1 MLIEKL
7 GRHLRDEGFA
17 ATARRSLAYLLRLST
32 NAIYRSHVE
41 LVFESDLR
49 APIPESPASRLAVR
63 EFVRDDATAVQQFI
77 RQHNVHADYGLKR
90 FTYNISHGYRA
101 VLATTLD
108 GEIVGYGWLGDKTQS
123 HPAQR
128 LHGITL
134 GPRELYV
141 FDLFV
146 APPFRKSTMALEFL
160 IRAQHLGRERNF
172 DRVVSTILESN
183 RRSIRLHHLAGFR
196 EIDRHRV
203 HVLLSL
209 VLLYGRNIVLRNSL
223 WF

>member
-7 GRHLRDEGFA
+7 GRHLRDDGFA
-17 ATARRSLAYLLRLST
+17 TTARLALGYLLRLGA

-41 LVFESDLR
+41 LVFESDLC
-49 APIPESPASRLAVR
+49 APIPEAPANLLIVR
-63 EFVRDDATAVQQFI
+63 EFIRDDTAAVRLFI
-77 RQHNVHADYGLKR
+77 RTHNVHADYGLKR
-90 FTYNISHGYRA
+90 FAYNISHGYRA
-101 VLATTLD
+101 VLATTHD
-108 GEIVGYGWLGDKTQS
+108 GEIVGYGWLSDQTQS

-172 DRVVSTILESN
+172 DRIVSTILESN

-203 HVLLSL
+203 HVLANL
-209 VLLYGRNIVLRNSL
+209 VLSYGRNVVLRNSL

>member
-17 ATARRSLAYLLRLST
+17 KTTSRAIAHLFRLCT
-32 NAIYRSHVE
+32 NVIYRSHNE
-41 LVFESDLR
+41 LVFESDLC
-49 APIPESPASRLAVR
+49 APIPEAPANHLFVR
-63 EFVRDDATAVQQFI
+63 EFTRDDAAAVQNFI
-77 RQHNVHADYGLKR
+77 LQHNVHADYGLKR
-90 FTYNISHGYRA
+90 FAYNIHHGYRA
-101 VLATTLD
+101 VLASTHD
-108 GEIVGYGWLGDKTQS
+108 NEMVGYGWWGDQTQS
-123 HPAQR
+123 HPSQR
-128 LHGITL
+128 LHGIRL

-160 IRAQHLGRERNF
+160 IRARHLGRECNF
-172 DRVVSTILESN
+172 DRLVSTILESN

-196 EIDRHRV
+196 EIDRHRI
-203 HVLLSL
+203 HVLFNL
-209 VLLYGRNIVLRNSL
+209 VLLHGRNVALHNPL